1 MKADASRRVDELEV
15 PPRRSLHLPLS
26 TIVKV
31 LLTLFALWAIY
42 ELRTVIALV
51 LVGVVLAI
59 ALEPAVV
66 WMEGRRVPRWAGATL
81 TVFTIVAC
89 LVAFMVVCGST
100 LADESRELV
109 KRVDTVQRD
118 VANRLPPAIARVVL
132 RKSASS
138 DVSAVAG
145 YAMTLGST
153 LVSVLLGAAVAFILT
168 IYFLI
173 EGRRTWQ
180 WLVAYVPRHNRARV
194 QETADAGCD
203 AILHYVVG
211 NVATSVFAGV
221 TTFIALTVLG
231 VPAALLLAVL
241 AFVCDF
247 VPVLGFIV
255 SSVPAILLA
264 LTVSTTTA
272 LAVAAIYTAYHMA
285 ENYVIGPKVY
295 GGQLRLSNLAV
306 LLAFAA
312 GAELFGIVGALLALP
327 VAAMYPCVENV
338 WLRDY
343 LGRDAVETHR
353 RIENSIEASDVRPRG

>member
-1 MKADASRRVDELEV
+1 LEV
-15 PPRRSLHLPLS
+15 PERQSVHLPLS
-26 TIVKV
+26 TIAKV
-31 LLTLFALWAIY
+31 LLVLFALWALY

-66 WMEGRRVPRWAGATL
+66 WLVQRRVPRWAASTL

-89 LVAFMVVCGST
+89 LVGFTIVCGST
-100 LADESRELV
+100 LADEGREV
-109 KRVDTVQRD
+109 MTRIDEVQKD
-118 VANRLPPAIARVVL
+118 AADRLPPALAAVIL
-132 RKSASS
+132 RTPQSQ
-138 DVSAVAG
+138 DTTAVAN
-145 YAMTLGST
+145 YALRFAST
-153 LVSVLLGAAVAFILT
+153 LVSAMIGAAVAFILA

-173 EGRRTWQ
+173 DGRRTWQ
-180 WLVAYVPRHNRARV
+180 WLVAYVPRSNRARV
-194 QETADAGCD
+194 RETADAARV

-211 NVATSVFAGV
+211 NVATSIFAGLA
-221 TTFIALTVLG
+221 TFIALTALR

-255 SSVPAILLA
+255 SAVPAVLLA

-272 LAVAAIYTAYHMA
+272 VIVAAVYVTYHMT
-285 ENYVIGPKVY
+285 ENYLIGPKVY

-312 GAELFGIVGALLALP
+312 GAELFGLVGALLALP
-327 VAAMYPCVENV
+327 VAAMYPCIEDI

-353 RIENSIEASDVRPRG
+353 RIERED